1 MVPAGVGRVGGSPS
15 TSPCTTSESENPA
28 TGTARGSTDAV
39 TRAHSPRPVGALRIS
54 SLDHHDPHSISLYP
68 LSKHYRD
75 ISCIKDNWTQTSGS
89 CSLITTYEVARGR

>member
-1 MVPAGVGRVGGSPS
+1 MVPAGVGRVGGPPS

-54 SLDHHDPHSISLYP
+54 SLDHHDPTPAVGLILFQNATEMLH
-68 LSKHYRD
+68 
-75 ISCIKDNWTQTSGS
+75 SCIRDNW
-89 CSLITTYEVARGR
+89 I